1 MSRFVMGGLGV
12 ALGMCFALAA
22 SAAETGKVI
31 ELGDVEVVGELR
43 RPNLFVVDSPKALDP
58 LLQRQ
63 ARKEW
68 KDLED
73 TLTRLD
79 RSPSAEGADGLSPRL
94 TKEKQ
99 P

>member
-1 MSRFVMGGLGV
+1 MSAFVAGFLGV
-12 ALGMCFALAA
+12 TLAVA
-22 SAAETGKVI
+22 TSAAETGKVI

-73 TLTRLD
+73 ALTRLD
-79 RSPSAEGADGLSPRL
+79 RFEGPDGLSPRL

>member
-1 MSRFVMGGLGV
+1 MKSLGV
-12 ALGMCFALAA
+12 WFFIFGLTVNALAA
-22 SAAETGKVI
+22 EGGKVI

-73 TLTRLD
+73 ALTRLD
-79 RSPSAEGADGLSPRL
+79 EGRGSNHPVFEE
-94 TKEKQ
+94 TQ